1 MGRFFGSEL
10 DVPRLALPGR
20 ILCLAR
26 GTASFVEH
34 GRRGQR
40 ESRTWAQRLDNIVV
54 VGDALRL
61 AAIVPGRFAL
71 VALGPYL
78 GGDIVEFA
86 AHAHPRTFC
95 AHILAAI
102 S

>member
-40 ESRTWAQRLDNIVV
+40 ESCTWAQRLDNIVV